1 MEIVNINYRGC
12 LNHAIDLQ
20 DLVKEF
26 SNSVYYPIRPR
37 MVRIK
42 DDKATI
48 LFFNSG
54 KFRVMGCK
62 SLSNAITCVQKYTD
76 QIKNPK
82 LKLQSMTAKMKLNH
96 DVNVYKLAEKVKCF
110 YEPELFP
117 AVTITKYKPIIVN
130 VFKSGSVIVC
140 GVKKQ
145 EILKMIKKDII
156 NVCSDCK
163 L

>member
-12 LNHAIDLQ
+12 LNHAIDLE
-20 DLVKEF
+20 DFYKKF
-26 SNSVYYPIRPR
+26 SNSVYFPVRPS
-37 MVRIK
+37 MVRVK
-42 DDKATI
+42 DENATI

-54 KFRVMGCK
+54 KFRVMGCNSIK
-62 SLSNAITCVQKYTD
+62 NAKTCVQKYID
-76 QIKNPK
+76 QPSNPK

-110 YEPELFP
+110 YKPELFP

-130 VFKSGSVIVC
+130 VFKSGSIVVC
-140 GVKKQ
+140 GAKNHK
-145 EILKMIKKDII
+145 ILKSIKKEII